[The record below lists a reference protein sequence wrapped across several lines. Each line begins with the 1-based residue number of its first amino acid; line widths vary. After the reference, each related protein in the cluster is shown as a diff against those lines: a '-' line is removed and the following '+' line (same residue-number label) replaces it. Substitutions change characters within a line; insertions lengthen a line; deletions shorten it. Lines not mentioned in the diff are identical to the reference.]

1 MWVASDNDNHA
12 RSIRTI
18 VLHKLE
24 NVEEDGD
31 QMVRKQQQ
39 RDEEE
44 RRSRRAELARP
55 RAPEPNGIDNHSVI
69 NQLFESLNTITN
81 QLQSTVELSSSLQAP
96 HAVAQ
101 DTISNFESQVTLFDS
116 IVGLPKDKSVLRLLS
131 SNLHCLHLPP
141 ITTTNPPPF
150 SRHHTKVF
158 REKSGLR
165 VGLSCLLVRSARA
178 RVRIIHGRSRTG

>member
-1 MWVASDNDNHA
+1 MWVWVASDNDDHV

-116 IVGLPKDKSVLRLLS
+116 IVRASQGQECPASPIIEPTLPCTYPQLRPPI
-131 SNLHCLHLPP
+131 LHLFLATARKCFMR
-141 ITTTNPPPF
+141 I
-150 SRHHTKVF
+150 
-158 REKSGLR
+158 
-165 VGLSCLLVRSARA
+165 VGCGWACHAS
-178 RVRIIHGRSRTG
+178 

>member
-1 MWVASDNDNHA
+1 VWVWVASDNDNHA

-55 RAPEPNGIDNHSVI
+55 RASEPNGIDNHSVI

-81 QLQSTVELSSSLQAP
+81 Q
-96 HAVAQ
+96 
-101 DTISNFESQVTLFDS
+101 
-116 IVGLPKDKSVLRLLS
+116 
-131 SNLHCLHLPP
+131 PP
-141 ITTTNPPPF
+141 IDCRVVEFATSAARRCPG
-150 SRHHTKVF
+150 HDLKF
-158 REKSGLR
+158 RVAGDF
-165 VGLSCLLVRSARA
+165 VRQYR
-178 RVRIIHGRSRTG
+178 